1 MYEAEFLTTAVF
13 HNQTIEKC
21 NAVHVA
27 DSENV
32 NPEAAGALQGSSA
45 PLGCVEVS

>member
-13 HNQTIEKC
+13 NNQTIEKC
-21 NAVHVA
+21 NAAHVA

-32 NPEAAGALQGSSA
+32 NPEAVGALQRPSS
-45 PLGCVEVS
+45 PHW